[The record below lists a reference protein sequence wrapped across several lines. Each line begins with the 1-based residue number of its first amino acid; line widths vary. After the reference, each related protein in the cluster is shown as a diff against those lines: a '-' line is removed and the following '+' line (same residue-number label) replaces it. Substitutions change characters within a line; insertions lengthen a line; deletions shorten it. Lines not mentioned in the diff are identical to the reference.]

1 MLFTCYNDA
10 VFSLYQWNLITARNE
25 RKKLYSL
32 LLSCMKTVCRRGIL
46 THMYPGNLDNQNDCS
61 KFPRRPLVEFCAEFD
76 GRMNLRIRYESAP
89 YKHVAIVF
97 GFIKICSWNM
107 SISFNYTDSFADFEL
122 GFYVIFFRSRFLFQ
136 LNNSVWNGAPITKF
150 VTGMCFG
157 RLCFIHV

>member
-1 MLFTCYNDA
+1 MWAYVFLSLSLSLPLQFNLNKIWTIHIMLFTCYNDA

-61 KFPRRPLVEFCAEFD
+61 EFPRRPLVEFCAEFD

-97 GFIKICSWNM
+97 GFIHGICQFHSITPIALLISNWVFM
-107 SISFNYTDSFADFEL
+107 SFFFVLVFFFN
-122 GFYVIFFRSRFLFQ
+122 
-136 LNNSVWNGAPITKF
+136 
-150 VTGMCFG
+150 
-157 RLCFIHV
+157 

>member
-97 GFIKICSWNM
+97 GFIHGICQFHSITPIALLISNWVFM
-107 SISFNYTDSFADFEL
+107 SFFFVLVFFFN
-122 GFYVIFFRSRFLFQ
+122 
-136 LNNSVWNGAPITKF
+136 
-150 VTGMCFG
+150 
-157 RLCFIHV
+157 